1 MVVIAV
7 WQIFQCSPP
16 QRESAREG
24 RRRSSDPLP
33 IFLCRTSLPENRR
46 KILRQELTD
55 LAIVATIPPSF
66 VTQRYLL
73 ELKIRKETLI
83 EPWWAQPWPARF
95 FVFLFFSVWRLFFI
109 EFFYPVTLV
118 DIVRFGAENTLFCL
132 LIVFVFCL
140 LYCCYNHYY
149 RMTYQ
154 NHDDQLEKR
163 ATVLQPIVLS

>member
-7 WQIFQCSPP
+7 WQIFQCSPT

-24 RRRSSDPLP
+24 RRRSGDSLP
-33 IFLCRTSLPENRR
+33 IFLCWTSLPENRR

-66 VTQRYLL
+66 VTQRCLL
-73 ELKIRKETLI
+73 ELKIRRETLI

-95 FVFLFFSVWRLFFI
+95 FVCLFFFGLAALFYRI
-109 EFFYPVTLV
+109 FYPVTLV

-163 ATVLQPIVLS
+163 ATVL

>member
-73 ELKIRKETLI
+73 EFKIRKETLI

-95 FVFLFFSVWRLFFI
+95 FVFLFFFGLAALFYRIFLPRNPCGYSKVWCRKHFVLFI
-109 EFFYPVTLV
+109 DSFF
-118 DIVRFGAENTLFCL
+118 
-132 LIVFVFCL
+132 FCL

>member
-7 WQIFQCSPP
+7 WQIFQCSPT

-24 RRRSSDPLP
+24 RRRSGDSLP
-33 IFLCRTSLPENRR
+33 IFLCWTSLPENRR

-66 VTQRYLL
+66 VTQRCLL
-73 ELKIRKETLI
+73 ELKIRRETLI

-95 FVFLFFSVWRLFFI
+95 FVCLFFFGLAALFYRI
-109 EFFYPVTLV
+109 FYPVTLV

-132 LIVFVFCL
+132 LIVFVFYL

-163 ATVLQPIVLS
+163 ATVL

>member
-7 WQIFQCSPP
+7 WQIFQCSPT
-16 QRESAREG
+16 QRESASEG
-24 RRRSSDPLP
+24 RRRSGDPLP

-46 KILRQELTD
+46 KILRQELTE

-66 VTQRYLL
+66 VTQRCLL
-73 ELKIRKETLI
+73 ELKIRRETLMSPG
-83 EPWWAQPWPARF
+83 EPNLDQR
-95 FVFLFFSVWRLFFI
+95 VFLFGFLF
-109 EFFYPVTLV
+109 
-118 DIVRFGAENTLFCL
+118 RFGGSFLSNFLPRNPCGYSKVWCRKHFVLF
-132 LIVFVFCL
+132 IDSFCL

-163 ATVLQPIVLS
+163 ATVL

>member
-1 MVVIAV
+1 M
-7 WQIFQCSPP
+7 SPGEP
-16 QRESAREG
+16 NLDQR
-24 RRRSSDPLP
+24 
-33 IFLCRTSLPENRR
+33 
-46 KILRQELTD
+46 
-55 LAIVATIPPSF
+55 
-66 VTQRYLL
+66 
-73 ELKIRKETLI
+73 
-83 EPWWAQPWPARF
+83 
-95 FVFLFFSVWRLFFI
+95 VFLFFCFFSVWRLFFI

-154 NHDDQLEKR
+154 IHDDQLEKR